1 MQLFYHDKKNV
12 IWPPKCHFI
21 HFLNLAMAFLANK
34 DDFS

>member
-21 HFLNLAMAFLANK
+21 NLNLAMAFLANK